1 MNGLWLTVVTPVVV
15 DVVTFST
22 GSSLTLKL
30 LRLLEVC
37 TAPDCTCAP
46 AVIAPET
53 GGVSGAKRSLNRL
66 FWVISGLWGSSFTI
80 EEPRFELRLLWLLL
94 IGIHG

>member
-1 MNGLWLTVVTPVVV
+1 VTPVVV

-22 GSSLTLKL
+22 GSSLTLNF

-37 TAPDCTCAP
+37 TCAP
-46 AVIAPET
+46 GVIAPET
-53 GGVSGAKRSLNRL
+53 GVVSGAKRSLNRL